1 MDLIQSSWTN
11 ALFLL
16 LAVLAGWIVL
26 RFLVRL
32 TGKLLRLGLSG
43 GCAGGR
49 RSRGGLRPR
58 LSRPQPRS
66 AGTITQKSR

>member
-32 TGKLLRLGLSG
+32 TGKLLRFGCLAVALVAGL
-43 GCAGGR
+43 AVAAYA
-49 RSRGGLRPR
+49 L
-58 LSRPQPRS
+58 
-66 AGTITQKSR
+66 A

>member
-1 MDLIQSSWTN
+1 MDVIQSSWTN

-32 TGKLLRLGLSG
+32 TGKILRLGCL
-43 GCAGGR
+43 AGALVLGVAVAFYAL
-49 RSRGGLRPR
+49 G
-58 LSRPQPRS
+58 
-66 AGTITQKSR
+66 

>member
-1 MDLIQSSWTN
+1 MDLIPSSWTN

-32 TGKLLRLGLSG
+32 TGKLLRVGCLAAGLVLGL
-43 GCAGGR
+43 AIAAYA
-49 RSRGGLRPR
+49 L
-58 LSRPQPRS
+58 
-66 AGTITQKSR
+66 A

>member
-1 MDLIQSSWTN
+1 MDLIPSSWTN

-32 TGKLLRLGLSG
+32 TGKLLRVGCLAAVLVLGL
-43 GCAGGR
+43 AI
-49 RSRGGLRPR
+49 
-58 LSRPQPRS
+58 
-66 AGTITQKSR
+66 AAYAWA

>member
-32 TGKLLRLGLSG
+32 TGKLLRF
-43 GCAGGR
+43 GCLAVA
-49 RSRGGLRPR
+49 LVAA
-58 LSRPQPRS
+58 L
-66 AGTITQKSR
+66 ALAAYALA

>member
-32 TGKLLRLGLSG
+32 TGKLLRLGCL
-43 GCAGGR
+43 AVA
-49 RSRGGLRPR
+49 LVAA
-58 LSRPQPRS
+58 L
-66 AGTITQKSR
+66 ALAAYVLA

>member
-1 MDLIQSSWTN
+1 MDLIPSSWTN

-32 TGKLLRLGLSG
+32 TGKLLRVGCLAAVLVLGL
-43 GCAGGR
+43 A
-49 RSRGGLRPR
+49 L
-58 LSRPQPRS
+58 
-66 AGTITQKSR
+66 ATYAWA